1 MSDDLEVSLSLWN
14 GDDILHI
21 RNRALLLF
29 LFFSAMRRS
38 EVADARISNITF
50 RDNGFVVNIPKSR
63 TDQEGVG
70 VSIGN

>member
-21 RNRALLLF
+21 RNRALLLI

-38 EVADARISNITF
+38 EVADARISNSTF
-50 RDNGFVVNIPKSR
+50 RDNGFVVNIPESK